1 MENDFSEWM
10 VVKDK
15 LHKGGAVTKFS
26 EGQIWW
32 AALGMSSL
40 ILEVSKSVLFCHRYG

>member
-15 LHKGGAVTKFS
+15 LHKGGAITKFS

-32 AALGMSSL
+32 AALGMPSL
-40 ILEVSKSVLFCHRYG
+40 ILEASQNMLFYHR